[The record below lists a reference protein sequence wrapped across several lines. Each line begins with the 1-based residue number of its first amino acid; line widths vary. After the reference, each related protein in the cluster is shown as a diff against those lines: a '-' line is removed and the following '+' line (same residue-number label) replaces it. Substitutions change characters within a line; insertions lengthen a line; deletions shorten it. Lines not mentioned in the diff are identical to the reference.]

1 MACLQLLI
9 RLWKGRVMAQADID
23 LSQYEF
29 VQAVTEQELLP
40 GERVFI
46 EVDEQPIVI
55 FNVSGKYYAIGDLCT
70 HDDGPLGEG
79 ALEGHQI
86 ICPRHGARFDIRS
99 GKALSMPAFTDTPW
113 YPTRVVDGWIEIGL
127 PL

>member
-1 MACLQLLI
+1 MT
-9 RLWKGRVMAQADID
+9 QADFD

-29 VQAVTEQELLP
+29 VQVVEERELPP
-40 GERVFI
+40 GERVLV
-46 EVDEQPIVI
+46 EVDDQPIAV
-55 FNVSGKYYAIGDLCT
+55 FNVSGKYYAIGDICT

-79 ALEGHQI
+79 ELDGHEI

-99 GKALSMPAFTDTPW
+99 GKALTMPAFTDTPW
-113 YPTRVVDGWIEIGL
+113 YPTRTTDGWVEVGL